1 MVSSRVR
8 VVVHAQLVREGEQ
21 QSIRGQ
27 HRLIAREFV
36 GDLVRRPGVAT
47 AEPGVG
53 SVEPELVAIVASTTA
68 EVALV
73 LKRDDRDHAPAYRDA
88 RLVLPARRGPCLA
101 ERRDLFGLQPI
112 EADPG
117 VF

>member
-1 MVSSRVR
+1 VSSRVS
-8 VVVHAQLVREGEQ
+8 AASTASSRE
-21 QSIRGQ
+21 SSSAIPVSYSRTC
-27 HRLIAREFV
+27 V
-36 GDLVRRPGVAT
+36 GA
-47 AEPGVG
+47 
-53 SVEPELVAIVASTTA
+53 VEVPELVAIVASTAA

-73 LKRDDRDHAPAYRDA
+73 LRRDDRDHAPAYRDA
-88 RLVLPARRGPCLA
+88 RLVLPARRGPCFA

>member
-1 MVSSRVR
+1 
-8 VVVHAQLVREGEQ
+8 
-21 QSIRGQ
+21 
-27 HRLIAREFV
+27 
-36 GDLVRRPGVAT
+36 
-47 AEPGVG
+47 
-53 SVEPELVAIVASTTA
+53 LVAIVASTAA

-88 RLVLPARRGPCLA
+88 RLVLPARRGPCFA